1 MTTQALPGP
10 QPPPRLTAIA
20 VALTIDVAV
29 ACKGESQKRG
39 FLPNAPATSPEE
51 DAPSRDREDLGHG
64 YGPVLP
70 PRPRSSSP
78 AAPMTS
84 FRAGVVS
91 VAVVLAGDPGFDGLS
106 F

>member
-20 VALTIDVAV
+20 VALTVDVAV

-51 DAPSRDREDLGHG
+51 DAPSRDREDLGRG

-70 PRPRSSSP
+70 P
-78 AAPMTS
+78 TS
-84 FRAGVVS
+84 TFKFASCSDDVLPSRRGVCCCC
-91 VAVVLAGDPGFDGLS
+91 PCW
-106 F
+106 